1 MAFEF
6 DLNTVLMAEG
16 VEEFERQTDSPDE
29 VVISQPIFE
38 NMKNYT
44 SSDEVEFHLFFSFFF
59 QVINQTIGDEELD
72 PEEEMCFGTLEDV
85 RPYYYRYAVRTGF
98 VVKIRT
104 TGWETKNG
112 QKVVVNQALY
122 CNRDGY
128 CIFHIKAPKRRK
140 IVPLTNCKACCYL
153 ALDKMTGQWNIS
165 RVEVSHSHLL
175 TPKLSGIFL
184 ANRQLS
190 MHVKDLIQQNN
201 QASIR
206 PSKTY
211 QALANAT
218 GGPVNLTFTEKD
230 LNTCIKR
237 IMFESKSKD
246 PFERDWYDFIEE
258 YDLHNFR
265 WPNGSIISRFIAACV
280 WLLYRCYFIMLHLWV
295 NLRYFFAF
303 FVFFYSLKN
312 MFADQHMWMPTGMRS
327 TQRNE
332 SMPVIFDKY
341 LNSKSYLLQ
350 FVRQYKNCLIDKEQ
364 NELECDATDLRG
376 IIPCVSRSPIE
387 K

>member
-1 MAFEF
+1 MA
-6 DLNTVLMAEG
+6 MG
-16 VEEFERQTDSPDE
+16 VIPCEKFTATSPKIGGE
-29 VVISQPIFE
+29 TTLVAVVVVAGAPRV
-38 NMKNYT
+38 T
-44 SSDEVEFHLFFSFFF
+44 GHGCSSSGWGCNI
-59 QVINQTIGDEELD
+59 INQTIGDEELD

-230 LNTCIKR
+230 VRNYISCYLRISEDETDPKELLKHFSLMKELNPNVFFEIDVDKNHSLRNLFWADARCRDAWEYFGDVMTYD
-237 IMFESKSKD
+237 MSFES
-246 PFERDWYDFIEE
+246 FIGVN
-258 YDLHNFR
+258 YH
-265 WPNGSIISRFIAACV
+265 GMST
-280 WLLYRCYFIMLHLWV
+280 LLGCAL
-295 NLRYFFAF
+295 LR
-303 FVFFYSLKN
+303 N
-312 MFADQHMWMPTGMRS
+312 
-327 TQRNE
+327 
-332 SMPVIFDKY
+332 
-341 LNSKSYLLQ
+341 
-350 FVRQYKNCLIDKEQ
+350 KE
-364 NELECDATDLRG
+364 TRTF
-376 IIPCVSRSPIE
+376 
-387 K
+387 